1 MTDRRPEA
9 TTRLQQTIDLD
20 AVLHKEPAPAGLL
33 SSVSEEL
40 SVKKPR
46 GEEQCE
52 N

>member
-1 MTDRRPEA
+1 MPRHK
-9 TTRLQQTIDLD
+9 TIDLD
-20 AVLHKEPAPAGLL
+20 PVLHKESVQAGLL